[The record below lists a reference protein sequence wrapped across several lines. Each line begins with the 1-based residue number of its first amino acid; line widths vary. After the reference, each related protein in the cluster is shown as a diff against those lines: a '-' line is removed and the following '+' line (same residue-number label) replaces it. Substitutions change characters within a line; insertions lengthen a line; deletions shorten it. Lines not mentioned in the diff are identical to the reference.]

1 MPGSWSERGSAA
13 VDAGDLNLAK
23 QCFSRAVRDECSNA
37 RHRFHLAVV
46 LEGLGELAAAARELT
61 QALRLDPTREEAAR
75 RLAALSRRPDFGTSE
90 HAELNAVGLR
100 HGLNHVRVDQKAI
113 ANVAISVLVTG
124 RSLKSAFA
132 TGGTQGWLEAAR
144 RLCLERTS
152 PILKDEL
159 FLEVLRTSTLSSPQ
173 LESLLTAIRR
183 VLLLEVAPTR
193 FGDHALVGFAVAM
206 LQQCWINQ
214 FIWAVS
220 EEEWQRLA
228 HEKVPLDG
236 LAKDDR
242 VAGHC
247 VLRHCLYAPLRR
259 VLGDEAAP
267 EALSGLEPRTLREV
281 VVRRLVMER
290 DERARGASMPLLGSI
305 DGAISRRV
313 AQFYE
318 ESPYPRWSSVIIS
331 RDHRATLARFL
342 GAERAAFLE
351 RPFEVL
357 IAGCGTGQQVVQA
370 ALHYGP
376 NARILAVDLSAASLG
391 YAARMAESFG
401 VKNVEFAQADLET
414 FASTE
419 AQFAGRFKLIEAV
432 GVLHHM
438 AEPFAGWRALLGCLA
453 PHGLMRIGL
462 YSDIA
467 RRNLTALR
475 NDRAYPGPGC
485 DDQALRAFRQSLLVR
500 QDEQAR
506 DARKYV
512 DFWDARSFRD
522 MLLHVC
528 EHRLALA
535 EIARFL
541 EAERL
546 VFRGFQLPKESQ
558 AMFWQRFAFETWPGS
573 LENWARFEEEWPRL
587 FENMY
592 LFWCEKTYASAR
604 I

>member
-1 MPGSWSERGSAA
+1 MMPGSWSERGSVA
-13 VDAGDLNLAK
+13 VDAGDLQLAK
-23 QCFSRAVRDECSNA
+23 QCFARAVKDECSNG

-61 QALRLDPTREEAAR
+61 QALRLDPEREEAAR
-75 RLAALSRRPDFGTSE
+75 RLAALSRRPDFGNSD
-90 HAELNAVGLR
+90 HAQLNAVGLR

-113 ANVAISVLVTG
+113 ANVAVRVLVTG
-124 RSLKSAFA
+124 RSLQNAFA
-132 TGGTQGWLEAAR
+132 TGEAQGWLEAAR

-173 LESLLTAIRR
+173 LENLLTAVRR

-193 FGDHALVGFAVAM
+193 FGDHALVGFALAM

-214 FIWAVS
+214 FLWAVS
-220 EEEWQRLA
+220 EDEWQRLA
-228 HEKVPLDG
+228 LEKVPLDR
-236 LAKDDR
+236 LAKDNLE
-242 VAGHC
+242 AGHR

-259 VLGDEAAP
+259 VLGVEAAP
-267 EALSGLEPRTLREV
+267 EALSGLEPRALREV

-290 DERARGASMPLLGSI
+290 DERARAAGMPLLGNI

-331 RDHRATLARFL
+331 RDHRAMLARFL
-342 GAERAAFLE
+342 GEERAAFLE

-376 NARILAVDLSAASLG
+376 NARILALDLSAASLG

-401 VKNVEFAQADLET
+401 VENVEFARADLET
-414 FASTE
+414 LAS
-419 AQFAGRFKLIEAV
+419 ADARFAGRFQLIEAV

-453 PHGLMRIGL
+453 PHGFMRIGL
-462 YSDIA
+462 YSAIA

-475 NDRAYPGPGC
+475 SDRAYPGAGC
-485 DDQALRAFRQSLLVR
+485 DDGALRAFRHSLL
-500 QDEQAR
+500 
-506 DARKYV
+506 
-512 DFWDARSFRD
+512 
-522 MLLHVC
+522 
-528 EHRLALA
+528 
-535 EIARFL
+535 
-541 EAERL
+541 ER
-546 VFRGFQLPKESQ
+546 
-558 AMFWQRFAFETWPGS
+558 
-573 LENWARFEEEWPRL
+573 
-587 FENMY
+587 
-592 LFWCEKTYASAR
+592 
-604 I
+604 

>member
-13 VDAGDLNLAK
+13 VNAGDLELAK
-23 QCFSRAVRDECSNA
+23 QCFSRAVRDESSNA
-37 RHRFHLAVV
+37 RHRFHLALV
-46 LEGLGELAAAARELT
+46 LEGLGELGAAARELT
-61 QALRLDPTREEAAR
+61 QALRLDPKREEAVR
-75 RLAALSRRPDFGTSE
+75 RLAALSRRSDFGAND

-113 ANVAISVLVTG
+113 ANVAIRVLVTG
-124 RSLKSAFA
+124 RSLKNAFA
-132 TGGTQGWLEAAR
+132 TGEAQGWLEAAR

-173 LESLLTAIRR
+173 LENLLTAVRR

-193 FGDHALVGFAVAM
+193 FGDHALVGFALAM

-214 FIWAVS
+214 FLWAVS
-220 EEEWQRLA
+220 EDEWQRLA
-228 HEKVPLDG
+228 LEKVPLDG
-236 LAKDDR
+236 LAKDNLE
-242 VAGHC
+242 AGHR

-267 EALSGLEPRTLREV
+267 EALSGLEPRALREV
-281 VVRRLVMER
+281 IVRRLVMER
-290 DERARGASMPLLGSI
+290 DERARAAGMPLLGNI

-331 RDHRATLARFL
+331 RDHRAMLARFL
-342 GAERAAFLE
+342 GEERAAFLE

-391 YAARMAESFG
+391 YAARMAEGFG
-401 VKNVEFAQADLET
+401 VKNVEFARANLET
-414 FASTE
+414 LASE
-419 AQFAGRFKLIEAV
+419 AQFARRFQLIEAV

-438 AEPFAGWRALLGCLA
+438 AEPLTGWRALLGCLA

-462 YSDIA
+462 YSAIA

-475 NDRAYPGPGC
+475 NDPAYPGPGC

-500 QDEQAR
+500 QDEQAL
-506 DARKYV
+506 DARKFV

-528 EHRLALA
+528 EHRLSLA

-541 EAERL
+541 EEERL
-546 VFRGFQLPKESQ
+546 AFRGFQLPKQSQ

-573 LENWARFEEEWPRL
+573 LENWARFEEEWPQL

-592 LFWCEKTYASAR
+592 LFWCEKT
-604 I
+604 